1 MTLPAS
7 PWPALRRRA
16 LALVAVAVTTAAAQ
30 RATDAAAAGTPAAAA
45 ATAAARTAGAA
56 PPDPLAQRLA
66 ACTAC
71 HGPQGRATADG
82 YYPRIA
88 GKPAGY
94 LYNQLLAFRDGR
106 RAVPSMTWMVD
117 PLPDPYLREIAAH
130 FAAQHPPYPPPVAPP
145 VPAAMLERGR
155 RIVVQGDAAR
165 GIPACAACHGEAML
179 GTEPAIPGLL
189 GLPRDYLNAQ
199 LGAWREGTRRAVAPD
214 CMATIARRLA
224 ADDVAALTAWL
235 AAQPVPAGARA
246 GAPASAPL
254 PMDCGGLAP

>member
-7 PWPALRRRA
+7 SWPTPRRSA
-16 LALVAVAVTTAAAQ
+16 LALVVAVAIAASLPRPADG
-30 RATDAAAAGTPAAAA
+30 AADAGV
-45 ATAAARTAGAA
+45 ATAETRVAGAA
-56 PPDPLAQRLA
+56 PPDPLARRLA

-94 LYNQLLAFRDGR
+94 LYNQLLAFREGR
-106 RAVPSMTWMVD
+106 RAVPSMIWMVD

-130 FAAQHPPYPPPVAPP
+130 FAAQHPPHPPPVAPAA
-145 VPAAMLERGR
+145 PASVLERGR
-155 RIVVQGDAAR
+155 RIVAEGDPGR
-165 GIPACAACHGEAML
+165 GIPACVACHGQAML

-199 LGAWREGTRRAVAPD
+199 LGAWREGLRRAVAPD

-224 ADDVAALTAWL
+224 AEDVAALTAWL
-235 AAQPVPAGARA
+235 AAQPVPADAR
-246 GAPASAPL
+246 ASAPVSARL
-254 PMDCGGLAP
+254 PLDCGGLAP